1 MAFTYEG
8 DIKFFYEANSAAT
21 LGPADIKVQGHELLR
36 DPGFET
42 SVLISLF
49 SNARADNDDTLPQTT
64 ELRNGYWGSELVE
77 FNFGSKLW
85 LLGRAKID
93 TTTLRLVEQYCKDA
107 LDWMVQDGIAQ
118 SIEAIAVKENNR
130 EIRFLVRINRKNVDN
145 VFFKFYANWQ
155 YQTIGGLAA

>member
-21 LGPADIKVQGHELLR
+21 LGPADIKVQGYELLR

-42 SVLISLF
+42 AVLISLF
-49 SNARADNDDTLPQTT
+49 SNARADNDDTLPQTI

-85 LLGRAKID
+85 LLGRSKID
-93 TTTLRLVEQYCKDA
+93 TTTLRLVEQY
-107 LDWMVQDGIAQ
+107 
-118 SIEAIAVKENNR
+118 
-130 EIRFLVRINRKNVDN
+130 
-145 VFFKFYANWQ
+145 
-155 YQTIGGLAA
+155 